1 MTLVHWAR
9 HGENAA
15 NVSRRFSYRIFDG
28 DLTDRGVRQAEQL
41 AVTLQAGRYHY
52 GLLACSPLRRA
63 RQTAEIISA
72 RLVLPVWT
80 ELEDLREVNV
90 GDLDGRSDDT
100 AWHIYD
106 AVLGEWRS
114 GQLGHRFPGGESG
127 HQLTARTGR
136 ALRVIAEQAGTDD
149 AIIVAHG
156 ASIRAALPVLTGQ
169 PDPGA
174 DLPTGAVASLM
185 VALRPGL
192 AASIALVA
200 WP

>member
-1 MTLVHWAR
+1 
-9 HGENAA
+9 
-15 NVSRRFSYRIFDG
+15 
-28 DLTDRGVRQAEQL
+28 
-41 AVTLQAGRYHY
+41 
-52 GLLACSPLRRA
+52 LACSPLRRA

-72 RLVLPVWT
+72 RLVLPVWA

-127 HQLTARTGR
+127 HQLAARTGR

-192 AASIALVA
+192 AASIALTA